1 MQTKMTLKEEIMPL
15 LKGNDGPIV
24 RSSCSQT
31 ALLKNND
38 AQATKRKLIFA
49 CTLAFFFFITEV
61 TAGYL
66 ANSLGRICCGVGG
79 QGTDFFFLFSFQL
92 SLVMGSICYRM

>member
-1 MQTKMTLKEEIMPL
+1 MFRETHPLFLLPSTMQTKMILKEETMPL
-15 LKGNDGPIV
+15 LKGNDGPIA

-31 ALLKNND
+31 VLLKNND

-66 ANSLGRICCGVGG
+66 ANSLGRIGCEW
-79 QGTDFFFLFSFQL
+79 Q
-92 SLVMGSICYRM
+92 RH